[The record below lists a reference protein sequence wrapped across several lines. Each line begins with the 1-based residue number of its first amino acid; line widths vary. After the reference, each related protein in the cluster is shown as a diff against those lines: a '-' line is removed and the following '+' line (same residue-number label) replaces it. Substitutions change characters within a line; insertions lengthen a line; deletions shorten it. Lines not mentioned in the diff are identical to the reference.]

1 MVAVAT
7 LLWLLWYFIPA
18 GNVFNG
24 LTTLLILLLAGWTV
38 FKNCR
43 SEKQKP
49 TSDVTL
55 TDAEPALSDTRA
67 PVVLVCGD
75 MPEALFQDGPL
86 RKTVRGWW
94 LRVGDV
100 SRLTDVVRSIQT
112 QFPCQVG
119 QLSVMYRCLP
129 DCHHDE
135 AVLRFT
141 LKTLRQQCNQ
151 IKSLTGFALPVVLS
165 GEFSGPETPW
175 IIVRGDKP

>member
-1 MVAVAT
+1 MRGSVIIPVALHALVAVAT

-43 SEKQKP
+43 SEKQKL

-55 TDAEPALSDTRA
+55 TDAELALSDTRA

-86 RKTVRGWW
+86 RKTARGCW
-94 LRVGDV
+94 LRVG
-100 SRLTDVVRSIQT
+100 
-112 QFPCQVG
+112 
-119 QLSVMYRCLP
+119 
-129 DCHHDE
+129 
-135 AVLRFT
+135 
-141 LKTLRQQCNQ
+141 
-151 IKSLTGFALPVVLS
+151 
-165 GEFSGPETPW
+165 
-175 IIVRGDKP
+175 

>member
-1 MVAVAT
+1 MRRSVIIPVVLHALVAVAT

-24 LTTLLILLLAGWTV
+24 LVTLLIFLLAGWAV
-38 FKNCR
+38 FKNSR
-43 SEKQKP
+43 SEDA

-86 RKTVRGWW
+86 RKTARGCW

-100 SRLTDVVRSIQT
+100 SRLADVVRSSSRAR
-112 QFPCQVG
+112 
-119 QLSVMYRCLP
+119 SVS
-129 DCHHDE
+129 
-135 AVLRFT
+135 
-141 LKTLRQQCNQ
+141 
-151 IKSLTGFALPVVLS
+151 SL
-165 GEFSGPETPW
+165 
-175 IIVRGDKP
+175 